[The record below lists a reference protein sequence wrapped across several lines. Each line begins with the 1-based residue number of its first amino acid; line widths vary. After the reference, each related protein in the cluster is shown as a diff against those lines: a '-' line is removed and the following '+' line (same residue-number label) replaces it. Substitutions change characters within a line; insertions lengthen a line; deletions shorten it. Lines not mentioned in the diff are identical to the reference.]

1 MHESPSTRSA
11 KQETP
16 LSKDW
21 SIYLLVNSRGRTYI
35 GATTDPARRL
45 RQHNGELV
53 GGARATKGKGPWKQK
68 AVLSGFATQSEAYRW
83 EKLLKLRARG
93 LEQRRLAFLQVWQ
106 GTCPPG
112 KKFYQPPKGL
122 KLVLSA
128 ADKSPQEL
136 SRRSLEKTKE
146 GSNSSRE
153 AD

>member
-1 MHESPSTRSA
+1 MRKSTQ
-11 KQETP
+11 QEAP

-35 GATTDPARRL
+35 GATTDPGRRL

-53 GGARATKGKGPWKQK
+53 GGARSTKGKGPWKQK

-93 LEQRRLAFLQVWQ
+93 LEQRRQAFTQVFH
-106 GTCPPG
+106 GVCPPG
-112 KKFYQPPKGL
+112 KKHYQPPEGL
-122 KLVLSA
+122 KLVLIAS
-128 ADKSPQEL
+128 DKEKITVRS
-136 SRRSLEKTKE
+136 SLEEAKE
-146 GSNSSRE
+146 SSDSSRE